1 MLFSNSTFVLRAENQ
16 CVCCGSDLESW
27 TDLIR
32 NDLDFEVLSDSFE
45 TYPDNGHYL

>member
-1 MLFSNSTFVLRAENQ
+1 MLFSNSTFLLRAENQ
-16 CVCCGSDLESW
+16 CVCRGSDLESW